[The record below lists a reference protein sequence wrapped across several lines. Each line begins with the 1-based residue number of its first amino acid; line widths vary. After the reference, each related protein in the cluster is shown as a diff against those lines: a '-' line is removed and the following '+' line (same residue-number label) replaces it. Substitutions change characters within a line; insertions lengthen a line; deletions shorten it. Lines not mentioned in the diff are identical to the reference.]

1 MRERKFIYVI
11 VGCTL
16 VLVFALA
23 CGISFDAGG
32 DQNEAINLQMTQQSL
47 QLTQE
52 ALSNKQDNTVASV
65 EPIDEQDDSESEEEV
80 DEMPCHRSRIV
91 SETISDGTEF
101 APGVSFEK
109 TWTLRNAG
117 DCDWTTSYY
126 FKFVEGDRM
135 DGTSSLAVQSL
146 VKPNEQVTFKLDL
159 KAPNDPGDY
168 TGVWQL
174 FAANGEG
181 MGRYWVKI
189 TVPGAAA
196 SPPVSFAV
204 TSVSTNLTNLDGV
217 DCNPPY
223 VHPVQIHITANGSGS
238 VTYNTERSTSGVGPT
253 KTMVFDAAGTKVL
266 DTSWE
271 FDHLGAI
278 DYWLIVNI
286 QSPNNQ
292 TFGPFEFWVD
302 CDP

>member
-1 MRERKFIYVI
+1 MRKRKLFYMI
-11 VGCTL
+11 G
-16 VLVFALA
+16 LVFVGLFVLA

-32 DQNEAINLQMTQQSL
+32 DQDEVVNL
-47 QLTQE
+47 QLTQQ
-52 ALSNKQDNTVASV
+52 ALQLTQQALADNQDDTVASL
-65 EPIDEQDDSESEEEV
+65 EPADKQDDPANEEEV
-80 DEMPCHRSRIV
+80 NETPCNRSRIV

-101 APGVSFEK
+101 APNASFEK

-135 DGTSSLAVQSL
+135 DGASSLAVQSL

-189 TVPGAAA
+189 TVPGAVV
-196 SPPVSFAV
+196 PPADAFSV
-204 TSVSTNLTNLDGV
+204 TSVSTNLTNQVGMS
-217 DCNPPY
+217 CTPPY
-223 VHPVQIHITANGSGS
+223 VYPVQIHITANGPGS
-238 VTYNTERSTSGVGPT
+238 VTYNTERSTSGVGPS
-253 KTMVFDAAGTKVL
+253 KSMVFDAAGTKVL
-266 DTSWE
+266 DTSWQ

-278 DYWLIVNI
+278 DYWLKVNI